1 MAVPNNVYALMT
13 FAISAN
19 NPMLSK
25 GYAAETYKI
34 IVNYK
39 GHECLRFDLP
49 LPQVREMFIDGLS
62 HFFIN
67 TVRIWA
73 SKTVYICESPL

>member
-1 MAVPNNVYALMT
+1 MAVPNKVYALMT

-19 NPMLSK
+19 NPMLSG
-25 GYAAETYKI
+25 GYAAETYKT

-49 LPQVREMFIDGLS
+49 LP
-62 HFFIN
+62 
-67 TVRIWA
+67 
-73 SKTVYICESPL
+73 